1 MVKLSQT
8 QLVDEECYEIIN
20 NVRVF
25 QPKYLKIKDRKIFE
39 KNIEN
44 YRKDRVLKKINE
56 TLVH

>member
-8 QLVDEECYEIIN
+8 QLIDEECYEIVN
-20 NVRVF
+20 NIRVL
-25 QPKYLKIKDRKIFE
+25 QPKYLKGKDRKIFE

-44 YRKDRVLKKINE
+44 YRKDRILKRINE